1 MNADK
6 QKSRKP
12 VMPPVY
18 FLVTILLIA
27 ALHWLL
33 PIMTLI
39 DAPPKYVGL
48 LVIGIGII
56 IVVVPA
62 RAFETHATTIKPFEE
77 SDALVTDG
85 FYRITRNPMYL
96 GMAITLAGIAILFG
110 TLAAFLP
117 VPFFMIVIH
126 RRFILK
132 EEAMLA
138 VKFGDQ
144 FREYCN
150 SVRRWI

>member
-1 MNADK
+1 MDADK
-6 QKSRKP
+6 QNSRKP
-12 VMPPVY
+12 LMPPVY

-27 ALHWLL
+27 AFHWLL

-39 DAPPKYVGL
+39 DAPLKYVGL
-48 LVIGIGII
+48 PVIVIGII

-77 SDALVTDG
+77 SDALVTGG
-85 FYRITRNPMYL
+85 FYRMTRNPMYL
-96 GMAITLAGIAILFG
+96 GMAISLAGIAILFG
-110 TLAAFLP
+110 TLTAFLP
-117 VPFFMIVIH
+117 LPFFMMVIQ

-132 EEAMLA
+132 EEAMLT

-144 FREYCN
+144 YREYCN